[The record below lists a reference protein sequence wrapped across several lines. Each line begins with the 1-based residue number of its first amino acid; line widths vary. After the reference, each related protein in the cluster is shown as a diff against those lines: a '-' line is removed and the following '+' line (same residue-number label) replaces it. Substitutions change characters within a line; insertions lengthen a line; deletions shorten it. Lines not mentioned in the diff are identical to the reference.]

1 MRSCTP
7 VELFPLWE
15 TFRPLPKGASYPV
28 LFEFPIAMVNHGEME
43 LERIRRE
50 EAELLRKRL
59 VLVNQAEEIEEI
71 DAKIQEWRKKE
82 DLLAQVSKRMP
93 DMIDPC
99 AYTDH
104 CLNVF
109 CDAG

>member
-1 MRSCTP
+1 M
-7 VELFPLWE
+7 
-15 TFRPLPKGASYPV
+15 

-50 EAELLRKRL
+50 EAEMLRKRL

-82 DLLAQVSKRMP
+82 DLLAQVFERMP
-93 DMIDPC
+93 DISIHALIP
-99 AYTDH
+99 TI
-104 CLNVF
+104 V
-109 CDAG
+109 

>member
-15 TFRPLPKGASYPV
+15 AFRPLPKGASYPV

-50 EAELLRKRL
+50 EAEMLRKRL

-82 DLLAQVSKRMP
+82 DLLAQVFERMP
-93 DMIDPC
+93 DISIHALIP
-99 AYTDH
+99 TI
-104 CLNVF
+104 V
-109 CDAG
+109 